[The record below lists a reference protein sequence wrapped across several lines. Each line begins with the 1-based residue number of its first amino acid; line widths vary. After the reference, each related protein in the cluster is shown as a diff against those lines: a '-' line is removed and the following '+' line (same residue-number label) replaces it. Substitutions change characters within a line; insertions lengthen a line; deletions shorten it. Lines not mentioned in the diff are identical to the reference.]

1 MAAAPAAHCYYWGSP
16 STPTSWRQT
25 EARSSS
31 PSVVSI
37 PKREWASPGVSVISE
52 PPEGPG
58 WEFPR
63 VRVSRSP
70 SYVSSAI
77 ATASFHTGS
86 VRKKTGTENG
96 LRPFLEAVLKIYN
109 QWPKGFEKFR
119 INGQNGFGV
128 VLGNGLEAVS
138 KQATARLQNEPETV
152 SKQAT
157 DRLRNDPEAV
167 STN

>member
-70 SYVSSAI
+70 SY
-77 ATASFHTGS
+77 